1 MFINLNKIFRKN
13 SFDKNRSVM
22 DLLVRQIF
30 NANLSFLEKLAHI
43 IRTKLI
49 NNRQKFI
56 FSLLKNKIL
65 NKKIL
70 ELGCG
75 NGILSESLIQ
85 LESLHLTCIDISRTA
100 VILTKERLKPYKFN
114 QLTIINEDRF

>member
-1 MFINLNKIFRKN
+1 MPNNNKEELKLFWDEHLRN
-13 SFDKNRSVM
+13 WSSAYDRNYT
-22 DLLVRQIF
+22 
-30 NANLSFLEKLAHI
+30 NLSFLEKLAHI